1 MRRLSFP
8 LWLEVSAGVLLVLLI
23 SNGLTLVIAEQRRVA
38 AVGAERLQAL
48 EDRMGAFLALYGR
61 LSPRDREALQT
72 LAGTQYERLG
82 VARSPRVAADSD
94 RDYRLEDRLRRALSL
109 DVSVDVRLMK
119 RGRPGMRLFGRR
131 HAGSFERYA
140 VAVALEDG
148 RWLNGE
154 FYWPIG
160 SSLWPGILLAG
171 LVSAVLLVALSFW
184 IARRLARPL
193 SELALAA
200 QSVQNGESVRPV
212 RATGPAVLHNA
223 VDEFNRMLQC
233 LLPLVDTQKTVLA
246 SVGHDLRSPLTAL
259 RLKSEFIDD
268 EVLRH
273 SVSGCIDEIQSL
285 TEAAL
290 QVARGRVGSEVRQ
303 FVDLTALVSN
313 VCQDLRDLG
322 GAASFVPGDGISAWC
337 RPDEVRRA
345 IRNLVE
351 NALKHAGSAHVTA
364 VSCGNVV
371 RVIIDDEGPGLP
383 EDMLEQVFLPFNRF
397 AAEGVAGC
405 GLGLTLAR
413 VTARSHGGD
422 VDLCNRDEGGLRA
435 VFWLPARP

>member
-1 MRRLSFP
+1 MRRVSVP
-8 LWLEVSAGVLLVLLI
+8 LWLEISAGVLLVLLI

-38 AVGAERLQAL
+38 AISAERLQAL

-61 LSPRDREALQT
+61 LSPSDRDALQT

-94 RDYRLEDRLRRALSL
+94 RDYRLEDRVRRALSL

-160 SSLWPGILLAG
+160 SS
-171 LVSAVLLVALSFW
+171 SAVLLVALSFW

-200 QSVQNGESVRPV
+200 QSVQNGEAVRPV

-268 EVLRH
+268 EELRH

-303 FVDLTALVSN
+303 FVDLSALVSS

-322 GAASFVPGDGISAWC
+322 GAASFVPGDVISAWC

-351 NALKHAGSAHVTA
+351 NALKHAGSARVMV
-364 VSCGNVV
+364 VSCGNIV
-371 RVIIDDEGPGLP
+371 RVIVDDEGPGLP
-383 EDMLEQVFLPFNRF
+383 EDMLEQVFQPFSRL
-397 AAEGVAGC
+397 AAAGVAGC

-413 VTARSHGGD
+413 GAARSHGGD
-422 VDLCNRDEGGLRA
+422 VKLCNRGEGGLRA
-435 VFWLPARP
+435 VFWFAARA